1 MVWPK
6 QIPCTLHTVPYGFSC
21 TGISC
26 RAWAPKTLFQV
37 EAQWLNRDILLTH
50 HPLHLMGTLYH
61 GEGLMTTSL
70 SARGPQTSTPHLV
83 LRGSCPGTGMTG
95 EDSGPQPPAGDSG
108 YPRAGREVAPRP
120 AEREGSAG
128 GEWPCRAS
136 PINSPRRG
144 GGGRSPRSRRRRS
157 CRRRRS
163 GRGHSQHRGQRPRWA
178 PSAAPSWRR
187 RRTCRAWRSRPPSSS
202 RSGTT
207 TTPTVTP
214 FPFPG
219 WWGEAGGGMRGG
231 GCGSHNSLAAIPQP
245 ARPHGWGSG
254 RARSAGAAPPGE
266 HGLETSLAALKSG
279 ESLEGAVTPGITLF
293 IVGNG
298 YMDGKELQNFIQE
311 LQQARKKAGLVG

>member
-26 RAWAPKTLFQV
+26 RARAPKTLSQV
-37 EAQWLNRDILLTH
+37 EAQWLDRDILLTH

-61 GEGLMTTSL
+61 CEVPITTSL

-83 LRGSCPGTGMTG
+83 LRGSCPGAGMTG
-95 EDSGPQPPAGDSG
+95 ENSGPQPPAGDSG

-178 PSAAPSWRR
+178 PSAPPSWRR

-219 WWGEAGGGMRGG
+219 WRGAAGGGMRGG
-231 GCGSHNSLAAIPQP
+231 GWGSHNSLAAIPQP
-245 ARPHGWGSG
+245 ARPHGWVSG